1 MKYPLN
7 NLVLQKNIVVF
18 LIYFSCIVRAFAQN
32 VSYPVGYFG
41 FPILPGKQNFLS
53 GGMGD
58 LRTNHF
64 HAGIDIKTQ
73 QREGLPVYAA
83 AEGYVSRIVV
93 MTEGYGNVI
102 FIKHPTGFTTVY
114 GHLLNFND
122 LIGKYV
128 RQRQYERQSFEIEL
142 KPQPNELPVKKLEM
156 IGLSGNTGGSGGP
169 HLHFE
174 IRDSKDN
181 ILNPVNFGFAEI
193 QDDVPP
199 GIDGLA
205 LKSLTMDGRING
217 EYGRKVFNLLYKKG
231 EGYRTAEP
239 ITVNG
244 TFGLELLC
252 HDKTNGSANKNGV
265 TCIEIEMDGKTVW
278 NHSIEMFP
286 NEWTRDYNVHINYEM
301 EKLTGQRWNRCYWMD
316 GNRMPFYQEMP
327 TKGRITIKD
336 DQVHN
341 MLVKVWDAYQNL
353 SFLTFQ
359 VVGSQTVMAEQ
370 PKINNFPLVVSTSV
384 DENTL
389 IVNAKNVKTTTP
401 LAFAYFKQNK
411 KELPI
416 AYLKNSQ
423 AVFLCD
429 LRKGLPDSVQVEN
442 QTQATYFR
450 YAIPSGIKKKL
461 AEANYSVDFE
471 ATSLFDTLYLNAKDN
486 GNGLTLGTYTIP
498 LRDYIT
504 VTYKPLNQPSDKT
517 KAFMYLRN
525 SARPRFL
532 GGTWKG
538 NEITFRTRELGN
550 FVLLS
555 DTTPPRARI
564 ATKNKDSFS
573 AYISDDLSDIGSW
586 KALVNGEWV
595 LMNYDFKRDF
605 IWSEKRDTSV
615 AFNGN
620 LTLEVKDEAGNTTI
634 LEADLDE
641 PMVVPSKKKKS
652 APTKRPRATK
662 QKVKRKKK

>member
-1 MKYPLN
+1 MKR
-7 NLVLQKNIVVF
+7 NIVIV
-18 LIYFSCIVRAFAQN
+18 LLCLSCFVNAFAQK

-122 LIGKYV
+122 VIGKYV
-128 RQRQYERQSFEIEL
+128 RQRQYEQKTFEIEL
-142 KPQPNELPVKKLEM
+142 KPQPNELTVKKLEI

-181 ILNPVNFGFAEI
+181 ILNPVNFGFSEI

-205 LKSLTMDGRING
+205 LKSLSIDGRING
-217 EYGRKVFNLLYKKG
+217 EYGRKVFNLQYKKG
-231 EGYRTAEP
+231 EGYRTTEP

-252 HDKTNGSANKNGV
+252 HDKTSGSANKNGV

-286 NEWTRDYNVHINYEM
+286 NEWTRDYNVHINYEH

-336 DQVHN
+336 NQVHT

-359 VVGSQTVMAEQ
+359 ITGSQSVMTEQ
-370 PKINNFPLVVSTSV
+370 PKINNFPLVVSTAV

-389 IVNAKNVKTTTP
+389 IINAKNVKTANP
-401 LAFAYFKQNK
+401 IAFAYFKQSK

-461 AEANYSVDFE
+461 AEAYYSVDFE
-471 ATSLFDTLYLNAKDN
+471 ATSLFDTLYLNTKDN
-486 GNGLTLGTYTIP
+486 GNGLTMGNFTIP

-504 VTYKPLNQPSDKT
+504 VTYKPLIQPGDKSKT
-517 KAFMYLRN
+517 YMYLRN
-525 SARPRFL
+525 GSRPRYL

-538 NEITFRTRELGN
+538 DQITFKTRELGN
-550 FVLLS
+550 FVLLT
-555 DTTPPRARI
+555 DTTPPKARI
-564 ATKNKDSFS
+564 VKQNKDSFS

-586 KALVNGEWV
+586 KASVNGEWV
-595 LMNYDFKRDF
+595 LMNYDFKRDL

-615 AFNGN
+615 VYGGI
-620 LTLEVKDEAGNTTI
+620 LRLEVKDEVGNTTV
-634 LEADLDE
+634 LEEDLDK
-641 PMVVPSKKKKS
+641 PIVVSTNKKRATAKKKTQ
-652 APTKRPRATK
+652 PTKHKT
-662 QKVKRKKK
+662 KRKRK